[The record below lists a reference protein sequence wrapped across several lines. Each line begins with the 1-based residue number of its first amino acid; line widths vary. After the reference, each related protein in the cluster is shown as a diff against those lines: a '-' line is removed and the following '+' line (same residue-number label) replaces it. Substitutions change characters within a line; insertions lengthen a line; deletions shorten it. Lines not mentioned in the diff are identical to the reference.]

1 MSKNPILEEIYAA
14 RTALLA
20 ACNNDLHTCVEE
32 ARKRALASGHKIAAP
47 RQQMKRSAGLADGGG
62 CPAENLLGTL
72 ENI

>member
-32 ARKRALASGHKIAAP
+32 ARKRALASGCPLAKPEQRAE
-47 RQQMKRSAGLADGGG
+47 RCAGQADAGSIKAR
-62 CPAENLLGTL
+62 PQD
-72 ENI
+72 